1 MLLTLFSCL
10 VISTL
15 SYSHMTILFPLR
27 NSLAYLELV
36 I

>member
-1 MLLTLFSCL
+1 MLALFSCL

-15 SYSHMTILFPLR
+15 SYSHMTTLFPLG
-27 NSLAYLELV
+27 NSLAYSELV